1 MSALSTETLNLL
13 KSVLDETWDSLRPEE
28 KARTNRIEI
37 GKRIL
42 EVVEMGERDPIRLR
56 IRAVAGVVTSPL

>member
-1 MSALSTETLNLL
+1 MSALNTETLNLL
-13 KSVLDETWDSLRPEE
+13 QSVLDETWDSLRPEE

-37 GKRIL
+37 EKRIL
-42 EVVEMGERDPIRLR
+42 EVVEMGERDPFRLR